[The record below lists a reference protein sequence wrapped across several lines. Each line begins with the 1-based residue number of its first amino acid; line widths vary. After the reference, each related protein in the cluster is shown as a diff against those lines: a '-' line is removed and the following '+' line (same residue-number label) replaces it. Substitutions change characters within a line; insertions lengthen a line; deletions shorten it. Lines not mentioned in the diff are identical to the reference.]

1 MIFNQARCH
10 PLLAEVALPLRV
22 ELLVVLVEAALGN
35 GLVAD
40 GAERDVPRAVGR
52 VHPVVDDGDVALA
65 ATFLGSETSN

>member
-10 PLLAEVALPLRV
+10 PLLAEVALPLGV

-40 GAERDVPRAVGR
+40 GAEPDVPRAVGR

-65 ATFLGSETSN
+65 AFLVGETSN